1 LETVEAVMPPVKP
14 SVKPADPR
22 FSCGPTAKHPG
33 WDPAK
38 LDFSLMGRSHRS
50 PEARA
55 RIRELNARIRRV
67 LGVPDDYLIGITA
80 GSDTGAV
87 EMALWSL
94 LGARPVDLF
103 GWEAFGLDWVVDTM
117 EQLKPA
123 GANAYVPEYGVL
135 PDLSRANPKHDCVFT
150 WNGTASGVRV
160 PNGDW
165 ISDAREGLTICDATS
180 AVFVMDMPWS
190 KLDVTT
196 FSWQKA
202 LGSEPAHGT
211 IIMSPRAIQR
221 LETHRPAWPIPK
233 LYRLVNKGK
242 VNLDFFDTEVIN
254 TPSLMCI
261 EDAIDALKW
270 AEGIGGRPAMAAR
283 TRESYGYIEAWVAR
297 TPWIDFLARDPA
309 TRSQTSAC
317 LIYTD
322 PDYLGLNPTQRAE
335 FARRVYGLL
344 EGERVALD
352 ANAYK
357 DAPPGLRIW
366 CGATVE
372 PSNVAALL
380 PWIDWAFA
388 TVKADMLVPA

>member
-1 LETVEAVMPPVKP
+1 MSHQIAKP
-14 SVKPADPR
+14 SQKPADPR

-33 WDPAK
+33 WSPAN
-38 LDFSLMGRSHRS
+38 LDWSLMGRSHRS
-50 PEARA
+50 KEARA
-55 RIRELNARIRRV
+55 RIRDLSARIRRV
-67 LGVPDDYLIGITA
+67 LGVPDDYHIGMTA
-80 GSDTGAV
+80 GSDTGAM

-123 GANAYVPEYGVL
+123 HASAFVPAYGVL
-135 PDLSRANPKHDCVFT
+135 PDLSKANPRHDCVFT
-150 WNGTASGVRV
+150 WNGTAAGVRV
-160 PNGDW
+160 PDGEW

-180 AVFVMDMPWS
+180 AVFVMDIPWP
-190 KLDVTT
+190 KIDVLT

-211 IIMSPRAIQR
+211 IVMSPRAIAR
-221 LETHRPAWPIPK
+221 LETHKPAWPIPK
-233 LYRLVNKGK
+233 LYRLVNKGR
-242 VNLDFFDTEVIN
+242 VNMDFFDTEVIN

-270 AEGIGGRPAMAAR
+270 AEGIGGRAAMAAR
-283 TRESYGYIEAWVAR
+283 TAKSFAVLENWVAR

-309 TRSQTSAC
+309 TRSQTSVC
-317 LIYTD
+317 LVYSD
-322 PDYLGLNPTQRAE
+322 PDYLAMSAERRAR
-335 FARRVYGLL
+335 FAAKVYALL
-344 EGERVALD
+344 EEERVALD

-357 DAPPGLRIW
+357 DAPPGLRVW

-372 PSNVAALL
+372 ASNVEALL
-380 PWIDWAFA
+380 PWIEWAYA
-388 TVKADMLVPA
+388 TVKAEVFAPA

>member
-1 LETVEAVMPPVKP
+1 MPPANP
-14 SVKPADPR
+14 TVKPADPR

-38 LDFSLMGRSHRS
+38 FDYSLMGRSHRS
-50 PEARA
+50 REARA
-55 RIRELNARIRRV
+55 KIHELNERIRRV
-67 LGVPDDYLIGITA
+67 LGVPDDYRIGMTA

-94 LGARPVDLF
+94 LGSRPVDLF
-103 GWEAFGLDWVVDTM
+103 GWEAFGIDWVVDAM
-117 EQLKPA
+117 EQLRP
-123 GANAYVPEYGVL
+123 ANARAFVPPYGEL
-135 PDLSRANPKHDCVFT
+135 PDLSLANPKHDCVFT

-160 PNGDW
+160 PDGEW
-165 ISDAREGLTICDATS
+165 ISDDREGLTICDATS
-180 AVFVMDMPWS
+180 AVFMMELPWR
-190 KLDVTT
+190 KLDVLT

-211 IIMSPRAIQR
+211 IIMSPRAIRQ
-221 LETHRPAWPIPK
+221 LETYTPSWPIPK
-233 LYRLVNKGK
+233 LYRLVSRGK

-261 EDAIDALKW
+261 EDALDALRW
-270 AEGIGGRPAMAAR
+270 AERIGGRPA
-283 TRESYGYIEAWVAR
+283 IEARVRRSYEHIANWVAR

-309 TRSQTSAC
+309 TRSPTSVC

-322 PDYLGLNPTQRAE
+322 PAYLALNEAGRMD
-335 FARRVYGLL
+335 FSRRVFGLL
-344 EGERVALD
+344 ESERVALD
-352 ANAYK
+352 AHAYK

-372 PSNVAALL
+372 SANVAALL
-380 PWIDWAFA
+380 PWIDWAYA

>member
-1 LETVEAVMPPVKP
+1 MPPVKP

-135 PDLSRANPKHDCVFT
+135 PDLSRANP
-150 WNGTASGVRV
+150 
-160 PNGDW
+160 

-221 LETHRPAWPIPK
+221 LETHRPSWPIPK

-322 PDYLGLNPTQRAE
+322 PDYLGLNPSQRAD
-335 FARRVYGLL
+335 FARRVYALL

-388 TVKADMLVPA
+388 SVKADMLVPA

>member
-1 LETVEAVMPPVKP
+1 MSPAKP
-14 SVKPADPR
+14 LVKPADPR

-50 PEARA
+50 KEARA
-55 RIRELNARIRRV
+55 RIRDLNARIRRV
-67 LGVPDDYLIGITA
+67 LGVPADYHIGMTA
-80 GSDTGAV
+80 GSDTGAM

-123 GANAYVPEYGVL
+123 GAQAYVPEYGVL
-135 PDLSRANPKHDCVFT
+135 PDLSKANPKNDCVFT
-150 WNGTASGVRV
+150 WNGTAAGVRV
-160 PNGDW
+160 PDGDW
-165 ISDAREGLTICDATS
+165 ISDTREGLTICDATS
-180 AVFVMDMPWS
+180 AVFVMDIPWR
-190 KLDVTT
+190 KIDVLT
-196 FSWQKA
+196 FSWQKS

-211 IIMSPRAIQR
+211 IIMSPRAIRR
-221 LETHRPAWPIPK
+221 LETHVPSWPIPK
-233 LYRLVNKGK
+233 LYRLANKGK
-242 VNLDFFDTEVIN
+242 VNMDFFDTEVIN

-270 AEGIGGRPAMAAR
+270 AEDIGGRPAMAAR
-283 TRESYGYIEAWVAR
+283 TQKSYAAIEAWVAK
-297 TPWIDFLARDPA
+297 TPWISFLARDSQ
-309 TRSQTSAC
+309 TRSQTSVC

-322 PDYLGLNPTQRAE
+322 PEYLALNAERRAD
-335 FARRVYGLL
+335 FARRVYALL
-344 EGERVALD
+344 EEERVALD

-372 PSNVAALL
+372 ASNVQAVL
-380 PWIDWAFA
+380 PWIEWAYA
-388 TVKADMLVPA
+388 RVKADVFELA